1 MRAVVQLWMLPCR
14 RMPVLGVLAHLL
26 WLAALGCLVWIVP
39 HVHGAAIGAGLL
51 AMGSWFWHL
60 GLATTLRDTCQ
71 PESFLLPAF
80 RRRLAVLGLVDA
92 ALWVGVPAA
101 LGLALGVPHSLLGGA
116 LLLLAAAMGFA
127 MGVERWVSLLFWPLL
142 VFAGWMPGLAGALVH
157 DALQSPLT
165 LPLLLLTATLLLR
178 LALHPMLRVTDR
190 PPDASPLEGLSLGRN
205 ATPDDA
211 ARRSALGRRFEAWFD
226 VIAQRAMDR
235 ALARYRDTH
244 SAARRRTLVR
254 RLLLPHDNPTA
265 IVLRVAIMAV
275 FASLYV
281 AVALHRRHFDA
292 TVVGAYA
299 VLAALA
305 RFPQIGRGMQRM
317 RPNLADLYL
326 TLAPITRAEYQQT
339 LADALL
345 VLVPIGTVTALAYT
359 ALGIVLTHAAQP
371 GLMLLVTLIVAT
383 GGGLVALAVH
393 LIGPQGTV
401 GRQLVNA
408 AVLLG
413 TTMTYWAGVWLA
425 DTLGYVFGGGLLA
438 LVVLGFGL
446 GVWFGAQR
454 EYQRREPCFD
464 APLT

>member
-1 MRAVVQLWMLPCR
+1 
-14 RMPVLGVLAHLL
+14 
-26 WLAALGCLVWIVP
+26 
-39 HVHGAAIGAGLL
+39 
-51 AMGSWFWHL
+51 
-60 GLATTLRDTCQ
+60 
-71 PESFLLPAF
+71 
-80 RRRLAVLGLVDA
+80 
-92 ALWVGVPAA
+92 
-101 LGLALGVPHSLLGGA
+101 
-116 LLLLAAAMGFA
+116 
-127 MGVERWVSLLFWPLL
+127 
-142 VFAGWMPGLAGALVH
+142 
-157 DALQSPLT
+157 
-165 LPLLLLTATLLLR
+165 
-178 LALHPMLRVTDR
+178 
-190 PPDASPLEGLSLGRN
+190 
-205 ATPDDA
+205 
-211 ARRSALGRRFEAWFD
+211 
-226 VIAQRAMDR
+226 
-235 ALARYRDTH
+235 
-244 SAARRRTLVR
+244 
-254 RLLLPHDNPTA
+254 
-265 IVLRVAIMAV
+265 
-275 FASLYV
+275 
-281 AVALHRRHFDA
+281 
-292 TVVGAYA
+292 
-299 VLAALA
+299 
-305 RFPQIGRGMQRM
+305 MQRM